1 MAAPVLRIRASGYGG
16 SGYYNPITGEKVIGV
31 TTALGALEKPGITSW
46 AVDNTAA
53 YAVANVDALLNRTE
67 EQGFGFLRWYT
78 KRFKSEDFDNPD
90 IDIRDASN
98 GVLDDLAEL
107 GTLTHEWIE
116 AHLNGDFEPE
126 VTRIEHAEMIE
137 VFLEWESEHEIEVHA
152 TELTLFGATR
162 NGFGYGGTADLFATI
177 DGVPTLCDFKTSRA
191 VREAHIAQMAA
202 YGAAEYAVEPCEKDD
217 DGAKAYKGAHYRVRE
232 VPAFSQYA
240 VLQVRPSDIDNEG
253 NPIDPF
259 CELHIIPQEA
269 IDAGYGVFEAA
280 TKARVHSK
288 KLRDVLKQTALQW

>member
-1 MAAPVLRIRASGYGG
+1 MADPVLRIRASGYGG

-31 TTALGALEKPGITSW
+31 TTALGAASSPGITSW

-78 KRFKSEDFDNPD
+78 KRFKPDDFDNPD
-90 IDIRDASN
+90 VDIRDASN

-137 VFLEWESEHEIEVHA
+137 AFLEWEAEHDIEVHA

-191 VREAHIAQMAA
+191 VREAHISQMAA
-202 YGAAEYAVEPCEKDD
+202 YGAAEYAVEECDD
-217 DGAKAYKGAHYRVRE
+217 EGGGVAHKGKYFRARE
-232 VPAFSQYA
+232 VPPFSQYA
-240 VLQVRPSDIDNEG
+240 VLQVRPSDTDNEG

-259 CELHIIPQEA
+259 CKLHIIPQEA
-269 IDAGYGVFEAA
+269 IEAGYGFFEGTVAL
-280 TKARVHSK
+280 REHSK
-288 KLRDVLKQTALQW
+288 GMKNALKGTELGW